1 MRKAVKGRCVRCP
14 ATPDDL
20 TVAAKDAPGPV
31 TYIGLDRPEGLPED
45 AAVFTLANLAGLI
58 PA

>member
-1 MRKAVKGRCVRCP
+1 
-14 ATPDDL
+14 
-20 TVAAKDAPGPV
+20 V

-58 PA
+58 PG

>member
-1 MRKAVKGRCVRCP
+1 MRAGAPDALALAVTG
-14 ATPDDL
+14 
-20 TVAAKDAPGPV
+20 APGPV
-31 TYIGLDRPEGLPED
+31 TYIGLDRPDGLPAD